1 MKSTLS
7 NERLLGRPRSLEV
20 DKPDAKSRFKV
31 GLATINQ
38 ELWLVL
44 SLFVLAGL
52 FNWMVASHRMILGLY
67 TLPTIFSAYVYGR
80 RHAVLTACASIFL
93 VLILLWK
100 DSGLFAGSAPFAL
113 NYDQWSELVSW
124 ACLLLITAYAMGTL
138 YDRQASHLGELRQT
152 YFGLLTI
159 LQQFISNDKYTH
171 NHSYRVALYASAVA
185 VRMGFDQEHIDDI
198 RAAALLHDVGKLETS
213 RELLHKAASLTPEE
227 MAEMRK
233 HVQKGVAL
241 LEPVGGSLRRVLP
254 IILAH
259 HDKYDGSGYRPA
271 KGDEIPI
278 EARVLAV
285 ADAFDTLTSD
295 RPYRRAVSPF
305 EARQIIVSSAGSN
318 FDPVVVNAFV
328 DAFEHGEMEIPEA
341 LVV

>member
-1 MKSTLS
+1 MKSALID
-7 NERLLGRPRSLEV
+7 ERVLVNRGSLAL
-20 DKPDAKSRFKV
+20 DKPGGKSKFKV
-31 GLATINQ
+31 ALATINQ

-44 SLFVLAGL
+44 SLFVVAGL
-52 FNWMVASHRMILGLY
+52 FNWLVESHRMILGLY

-80 RHAVLTACASIFL
+80 RHAVLTACASIFM
-93 VLILLWK
+93 VFILLWK
-100 DSGLFAGSAPFAL
+100 NSGLFAGSAPFAL
-113 NYDQWSELVSW
+113 SYDQWSELISW
-124 ACLLLITAYAMGTL
+124 AGLLLITAYAMGTL
-138 YDRQASHLGELRQT
+138 YDRQERHLRELRQT

-171 NHSYRVALYASAVA
+171 NHSYRVALYASAIA
-185 VRMGFDQEHIDDI
+185 SRMGFDQEHIDDV

-213 RELLHKAASLTPEE
+213 RDLLHKAASLTPEE
-227 MAEMRK
+227 MVEMRK

-259 HDKYDGSGYRPA
+259 HDRYDGSGYRPT
-271 KGDEIPI
+271 KGEEIPI
-278 EARVLAV
+278 EARILAV

-305 EARQIIVSSAGSN
+305 EARQIIVSSAGAN
-318 FDPVVVNAFV
+318 FDPVVVNKFV
-328 DAFEHGEMEIPEA
+328 EAFEHGEMEIPEA